1 MTANVRRRLFDAE
14 DHESPVDLVVLRHCL
29 EGLLNVEPVM
39 DLIRARTSEG
49 ARLYIEVNDLD
60 YLLTER
66 NPSLLFHEYYRYF
79 SSRAVDIFLRQI
91 GFRIERL
98 YSVLGGCYLGITACR
113 APATFDLSGAYGNLE
128 AIVRQHRK
136 VVVWGSSGRCISLL
150 SHMSWGDEVVA
161 FGVDI
166 DPAKQGMFM
175 PITGQRI
182 LSPAEAVA
190 FGPDLVIIANEIYA
204 PEIRKEFTEGV
215 HFVSIQGR
223 LL

>member
-1 MTANVRRRLFDAE
+1 MNFRSMAVLTIALGAVWFAGCGAGNQTASGKKLIAIITPSHDNPFFKAE
-14 DHESPVDLVVLRHCL
+14 
-29 EGLLNVEPVM
+29 
-39 DLIRARTSEG
+39 A
-49 ARLYIEVNDLD
+49 
-60 YLLTER
+60 
-66 NPSLLFHEYYRYF
+66 
-79 SSRAVDIFLRQI
+79 
-91 GFRIERL
+91 
-98 YSVLGGCYLGITACR
+98 
-113 APATFDLSGAYGNLE
+113 
-128 AIVRQHRK
+128 
-136 VVVWGSSGRCISLL
+136 
-150 SHMSWGDEVVA
+150 EVVA